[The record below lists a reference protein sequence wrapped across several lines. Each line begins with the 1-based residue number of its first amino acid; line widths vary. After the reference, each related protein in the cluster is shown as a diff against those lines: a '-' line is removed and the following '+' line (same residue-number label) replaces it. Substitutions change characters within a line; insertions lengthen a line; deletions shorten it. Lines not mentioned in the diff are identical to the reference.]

1 MQINVNWCIPSDLS
15 SIPEERSA
23 TKLEIEENTFST
35 GGQGNVY
42 EIISINGKKVSGLLA
57 KHFPRFPSNLKSL
70 VETIR
75 INKDKYQIDK
85 CSALTTL
92 PLFLFEGTLNQKS
105 CQGYVMRRVHGKPF
119 KDIIEKEINT
129 YINLPFETRLSFCYQ
144 FVEAMHIL
152 HSLTIVHADINAE
165 NLLVDMNRGMLY
177 VIDLDGGAVAKEEAA
192 PVVIGK
198 MDSEWLAHEI
208 WVDLKNNKSP
218 KSNINVK
225 IYSDFWSTTCGI
237 HYLLFGV
244 GPFFF
249 IAEQPDKTRYLNN
262 NEWPQL
268 QKMQG
273 IKINNQHIFN
283 YYKNAYDKASFL
295 QEYFKSSVQKGYLNT
310 GMRLT
315 PYLWLN
321 ALKPHMQPFQ
331 PKQAHQI
338 PKTAIT
344 PVVQTTPISV
354 VPNIPARKRRNKFI
368 AAGVGILALFIIVSI
383 IVSNVGRKN
392 DKHSQP
398 TVSKVEMSDK
408 QIRKK
413 PEETPDPIDSSVAV
427 VFPLRPD
434 SARDVW
440 VTSYYDYGDNF
451 GVNDKKLQVG
461 GWGDWYYSLLE
472 FRLDRHPNDVK
483 RVLLELYCYP
493 RGDKS
498 LATEMY
504 LDRLLAPWDEDA
516 SWRAQPDAA
525 TVAVLAAPTHI
536 NDWYRVDITEL
547 YRGWITGTYPNYGV
561 RLRPLYNNNRFNVFY
576 STEYSQNPDLR
587 PRLVIEPAWQAI
599 SPPGQTTA
607 TQKLEEQNIPQERKE
622 FHTAL
627 LQSYNYPAYY
637 IKQKNFLGELTMISS
652 DMDKK
657 DATFRIVSGL
667 ADDEYISFESVKYP
681 KHYLRHQYSR
691 IELQKYRDEQSFKVD
706 ATFKLV
712 PGLVDST
719 FFSFQSYNY
728 PEYFIRHK
736 DFLLYIDKVDDN
748 LSRKDSTFIMMPP
761 LPSEIFAQ
769 IMKRVQTDE
778 EKKVNKSLSAHYYHR
793 AKLETH
799 TDSKAE
805 QSSPTQIE
813 TNKTTVQEMANQNTI
828 LSEDEVKAAIEKW
841 VNLRNKKGSIDEIMQ
856 LYADKLDFQDKGYVT
871 KDFVKQNMIDF
882 QKMWSDVEYKFV
894 SPIKVSSGN
903 ADDKKTAKF
912 TLHKISRNDQVTAES
927 DMQLNFTLYKQ
938 ENSIVII
945 KENLT
950 EKKIVTKISYQL
962 RKLSKRLQKGT
973 HITIIT
979 GRGQPTVFYTKL
991 EQVSSDTLKIYMHH
1005 RFDEGGFGS
1014 LNDLISCEWSSSA
1027 LSFVGVWDKKKN
1039 MQIYLKPEY
1048 DSSGYIKS
1056 FDGYIEGGRNNSRF
1070 ELGLYPN
1077 LLSF

>member
-1 MQINVNWCIPSDLS
+1 MQINVNWCTPSDLS
-15 SIPEERSA
+15 SIPEEISA
-23 TKLEIEENTFST
+23 TKLEIGENTFFT

-119 KDIIEKEINT
+119 KDIIENEIDT
-129 YINLPFETRLSFCYQ
+129 YIDLPFETRLSFCYQ

-198 MDSEWLAHEI
+198 MDSEWLAPEI

-273 IKINNQHIFN
+273 IKIKNQHIFN

-310 GMRLT
+310 EMRLT

-321 ALKPHMQPFQ
+321 ALKPHMQPCP

-344 PVVQTTPISV
+344 PVVQTTPIPV

-392 DKHSQP
+392 AKHSQSK
-398 TVSKVEMSDK
+398 VSKVETSDK

-427 VFPLRPD
+427 VFPLMPN

-472 FRLDRHPNDVK
+472 FSLDKHPNDVK

-493 RGDKS
+493 RGDES

-504 LDRLLAPWDEDA
+504 LDRLLAPWNEDA
-516 SWRAQPDAA
+516 SWRSQPDAA

-576 STEYSQNPDLR
+576 STEYSQNQALR
-587 PRLVIEPAWQAI
+587 PRLVIEPARHAI
-599 SPPGQTTA
+599 STPEQSTVQSLVTINISGEWEGKIDNKPA
-607 TQKLEEQNIPQERKE
+607 KLSITQSGNNLSGNIVYDNVKE
-622 FHTAL
+622 YL
-627 LQSYNYPAYY
+627 S
-637 IKQKNFLGELTMISS
+637 GEINNNQIDLRGTGYEAKGVTGFSLDTFYGTISS
-652 DMDKK
+652 QDGD
-657 DATFRIVSGL
+657 
-667 ADDEYISFESVKYP
+667 
-681 KHYLRHQYSR
+681 
-691 IELQKYRDEQSFKVD
+691 
-706 ATFKLV
+706 
-712 PGLVDST
+712 
-719 FFSFQSYNY
+719 
-728 PEYFIRHK
+728 FIRGNYTNEAGNSGTW
-736 DFLLYIDKVDDN
+736 FV
-748 LSRKDSTFIMMPP
+748 
-761 LPSEIFAQ
+761 
-769 IMKRVQTDE
+769 KRVLVT
-778 EKKVNKSLSAHYYHR
+778 
-793 AKLETH
+793 
-799 TDSKAE
+799 
-805 QSSPTQIE
+805 SSPDLTSSVSKKEPIV
-813 TNKTTVQEMANQNTI
+813 NL
-828 LSEDEVKAAIEKW
+828 LSEDEVKTFIEKW

-856 LYADKLDFQDKGYVT
+856 LYADKVDFQDMGYVT
-871 KDFVKQNMIDF
+871 KDFVKQSMIDF

-894 SPIKVSSGN
+894 YPIKVSSGN
-903 ADDKKTAKF
+903 TDDGKTAKF
-912 TLHKISRNDQVTAES
+912 TLHKISRNNQVTAES
-927 DMQLNFTLYKQ
+927 DMNLNFTLYKQ